1 MEVGCLEDFREVL
14 NKHRVE
20 LIKKI
25 DFDRQLLLAYLQSKN
40 VLDEEDCQNIKG
52 AGSSS
57 QQKVSKFLDIL
68 SRKGSEGYQFFIKA
82 LELENGELFE
92 LLTGKKPQQSK
103 YTVINITV
111 IHVPQEHVPVHRHWT
126 EDGTYERISGLS

>member
-1 MEVGCLEDFREVL
+1 MEVGCFEDLSEVL

-25 DFDRQLLLAYLQSKN
+25 DFDRHFLLAYLQSN
-40 VLDEEDCQNIKG
+40 DVLDEEDCENIIG
-52 AGSSS
+52 AGSSR

-68 SRKGSEGYQFFIKA
+68 SRKGSDGYEVFIKA

-103 YTVINITV
+103 MNFF
-111 IHVPQEHVPVHRHWT
+111 EK
-126 EDGTYERISGLS
+126 